1 MDIQNKLD
9 KRSLRI
15 YARFFKRAGTVLSG
29 LLYCAALIATVFYGV
44 INFTSKNYVAY
55 YNTMAE
61 DRGYYE
67 RVDENIKNALEGL
80 ELPEGVTAQGIY
92 SSIDRDEYK
101 IFAGKYLIYICQ
113 KVFSQPEKT
122 FSEVYETDS
131 LDGYLSG
138 TDDPAEIKRQ
148 ITECIERT
156 VKFLPDD
163 KYGQTY
169 NTVSDIF
176 EKKTEGRF
184 LLSDL
189 YNIVEG
195 STFRFV
201 DALLISAIIMFIIF
215 KINQKHRKR
224 CFYIMGSVAF
234 LSSFAVL
241 VPSVCIYKA
250 LSAFSVAQVNSFP
263 RELLAI
269 ANGRTANA
277 FIVWAT
283 VIFVISTAV
292 FIASLAVYA
301 PHRAKIRRS
310 KK

>member
-67 RVDENIKNALEGL
+67 RVDENIKNALEEL
-80 ELPEGVTAQGIY
+80 DLPEGVTAQGIY

-138 TDDPAEIKRQ
+138 TDDPAEIKSQ
-148 ITECIERT
+148 ITDCIERT

-201 DALLISAIIMFIIF
+201 DAFLISAIIMFIIF
-215 KINQKHRKR
+215 KINQKHSKR

-241 VPSVCIYKA
+241 VPSVFVYRA
-250 LSAFSVAQVNSFP
+250 LSAFSAAQVNSFP

-277 FIVWAT
+277 LIIWAT

-292 FIASLAVYA
+292 FIVSLAVYA